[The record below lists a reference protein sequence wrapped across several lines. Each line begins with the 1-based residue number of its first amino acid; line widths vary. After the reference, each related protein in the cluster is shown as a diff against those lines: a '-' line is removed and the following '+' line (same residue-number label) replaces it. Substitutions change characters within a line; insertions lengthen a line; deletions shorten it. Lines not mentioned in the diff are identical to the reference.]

1 MATLLAIIIT
11 AIGMISLFLV
21 LLLYLTDHSIEK
33 FHHDYPQ
40 IYRIETQFN
49 LPNGEKVKSAQVPLP
64 LITALQNEKTS
75 KMSPTLYA
83 CLSTYRLTVKHRL
96 T

>member
-49 LPNGEKVKSAQVPLP
+49 LPNGEKSQIGTSPFAINYC
-64 LITALQNEKTS
+64 ITK
-75 KMSPTLYA
+75 
-83 CLSTYRLTVKHRL
+83 
-96 T
+96 